1 MPARNKP
8 DMAPYSDQKNPNV
21 EGWPEALKAMGQDP
35 YEGFDL
41 AYGYQSEAPGQL
53 GEKSLPNSA
62 PQTFVTDNYKPS
74 KSAPGRTGSGGE

>member
-8 DMAPYSDQKNPNV
+8 QMAPYSDQKNPNV
-21 EGWPEALKAMGQDP
+21 EGWPEALKAMGHDP
-35 YEGFDL
+35 YEGFNL
-41 AYGYQSEAPGQL
+41 AFGYKEEAPGQL

-74 KSAPGRTGSGGE
+74 PPNPGAGEGGQ